1 MSTEAKAQRR
11 GKPRGM
17 RRDRDCRTCKTR
29 AVKCDLNRP
38 RCLPCVQAGLACGG
52 YPQRVVWTGEKAAS
66 ANPRQRS
73 LPQPRSRTP
82 VPTEVD
88 APLEP
93 GIPDQAERASCI
105 QIDAAY
111 NDSDKLPTEKN
122 SFILRLAAFCQHI
135 KSAEGRRSDSG
146 RYLSAEAIR
155 LVSRLY
161 DFMQA
166 RIESCPTATLTE
178 GGSSES
184 MEVARHRL
192 AALMELNEAL
202 QTANP
207 FAILGIAAFAVFE
220 VSDSAFGEWQCHLYG
235 ARSLLDCHCQSRPQL
250 DQLSQSVT
258 GLTEIVARL
267 VWYDTTGTI
276 VRGTT
281 DLIFDDWHR
290 EILNDSFF
298 DAVGCPADT
307 FQLFVDLAKGEA
319 ASDPLGSCLR
329 AMDQLLQLD
338 SDTTAWKRCA
348 NANRCAAALAVLERV
363 DDEAAPKPRRLAMLS
378 AVNRICEVVAST
390 PRSSPFH
397 IYLATPVYLAGM
409 NSTTPQHCAT
419 VRTYW
424 LDCDLAGVPRYLG
437 SLARCEDKWRTK
449 GLI

>member
-1 MSTEAKAQRR
+1 MSTTDDRTQRR

-52 YPQRVVWTGEKAAS
+52 YPQRVVWTGETSTS
-66 ANPRQRS
+66 AKPKQRS
-73 LPQPRSRTP
+73 PPQLSKMP

-88 APLEP
+88 ATLVVE
-93 GIPDQAERASCI
+93 IPTRVERASCI
-105 QIDAAY
+105 QIDDRR
-111 NDSDKLPTEKN
+111 NDSLHTEKN

-135 KSAEGRRSDSG
+135 KSAEGRTSDSG
-146 RYLSAEAIR
+146 RYLSVEAIR

-166 RIESCPTATLTE
+166 RIESCPTDALTE
-178 GGSSES
+178 GETSES
-184 MEVARHRL
+184 VDVARHRL

-235 ARSLLDCHCQSRPQL
+235 ARSLLDCHCQSRPEL
-250 DQLSQSVT
+250 DQLSESVI
-258 GLTEIVARL
+258 GLKEIVARL
-267 VWYDTTGTI
+267 VWFDTMGAV

-290 EILNDSFF
+290 ELLNDTFF

-307 FQLFVDLAKGEA
+307 FQLFVDVAKGEA
-319 ASDPLGSCLR
+319 ASDPLGSCFR

-338 SDTTAWKRCA
+338 SDNTAWKRCA

-363 DDEAAPKPRRLAMLS
+363 SDETTTSRRLAILS

-397 IYLATPVYLAGM
+397 MHLASPVYLAGM
-409 NSTTPQHCAT
+409 NSTTRQHCAT

-437 SLARCEDKWRTK
+437 SLGRFEDKWRAK
-449 GLI
+449 GLA